1 MLEWNEPKK
10 NCIYKI
16 HFQEDSGEGVRFSAI
31 EDMQVDSFSKTNS
44 ITDAFFNCKV

>member
-16 HFQEDSGEGVRFSAI
+16 HFQEDTGEGVRFSSI
-31 EDMQVDSFSKTNS
+31 EDM
-44 ITDAFFNCKV
+44 